1 MKIRV
6 RFAPSPTGPLH
17 IGGLR
22 TALFN
27 YLIAKKSGGK
37 FILRIED
44 TDSKRTVDGAEK
56 HIIDS
61 LEWLGLD
68 FDEGPIRQS
77 NRSKLYKKQVDKLL
91 KQGNAYYAFDSQ
103 EDLDGAREAGGKDF
117 KYNVKTRMG
126 LNNSFTV
133 SEQEIKKRVKVIN
146 DPAAIRNVSEKLFST
161 KYQKFMPDTIFSQ
174 NIDEIRKFFKK
185 HKKVI
190 VKPIN
195 SYSGNNIHLFTKFN
209 LKFFQKFIKKH
220 NHIMCQKYLPKIK
233 EGDKRV
239 FLINGKVRGAI
250 SRIPKKGSFLSNLSK
265 GAKPINVKLTNKE
278 MKISKLISKDLKKDK
293 IFFAGIDFIDEQLNG
308 DINVTSPTGLKTFY
322 DLSKIN
328 LASTFWKELKA

>member
-1 MKIRV
+1 MTNKII
-6 RFAPSPTGPLH
+6 AIQGNHPSKLNP
-17 IGGLR
+17 R
-22 TALFN
+22 TDTSIFLANEIQKKNYKIFYYDPKDLSIINFKVIAKGFFVIFN
-27 YLIAKKSGGK
+27 YRKKRFFEILKKQKLELIKCKY
-37 FILRIED
+37 L
-44 TDSKRTVDGAEK
+44 
-56 HIIDS
+56 
-61 LEWLGLD
+61 L
-68 FDEGPIRQS
+68 IRQDPPFNLEYICS
-77 NRSKLYKKQVDKLL
+77 TLILDK
-91 KQGNAYYAFDSQ
+91 
-103 EDLDGAREAGGKDF
+103 
-117 KYNVKTRMG
+117 
-126 LNNSFTV
+126 
-133 SEQEIKKRVKVIN
+133 IKKRVRIIN
-146 DPAAIRNVSEKLFST
+146 DPTAIRNVSEKLFST

-195 SYSGNNIHLFTKFN
+195 SYSGNNIHLLTKFN
-209 LKFFQKFIKKH
+209 LKFFQRFIKKH
-220 NHIMCQKYLPKIK
+220 DHIMCQKYLPKIK

-239 FLINGKVRGAI
+239 FLINGKVCGAI

-265 GAKPINVKLTNKE
+265 GAKPINVKLTDKE